1 MISQAI
7 KAYRDNF
14 KPSVYLDKPYLMLAA
29 NLLLAD
35 DDDTANYRCTQHQS
49 FVRLRGEK
57 GQMPKPVA
65 DMSSI

>member
-29 NLLLAD
+29 NL
-35 DDDTANYRCTQHQS
+35 TTS
-49 FVRLRGEK
+49 G
-57 GQMPKPVA
+57 
-65 DMSSI
+65 